1 MSGTD
6 AEIVLRYYV
15 QIGQMLQFVRREQAE
30 MEMNYNTIRG
40 TGLDGM
46 PKGSGTGDVVGRT
59 ATKLAEDGVAE
70 QIQALQIRQ
79 AVLCQDSEDV
89 AQALQAIAGVYS
101 CVLIFHYRDRH
112 KWSEVARMMRYSESH
127 ILRMRRQALEMLGEQ
142 LEAVP
147 MAGELLARARD
158 ARVKRETKKAPA
170 ETGE

>member
-30 MEMNYNTIRG
+30 MELNYNTIRG

-70 QIQALQIRQ
+70 QIQALGIRQ
-79 AVLCQDSEDV
+79 MVLCQDAEDV
-89 AQALQAIAGVYS
+89 AQALQTMNGVYS
-101 CVLIFHYRDRH
+101 STLILHYRDRH
-112 KWSEVARMMRYSESH
+112 KWRDVAQKMHFSESH
-127 ILRMRRQALEMLGEQ
+127 VLRLRRRALEMLGEQ

-147 MAGELLARARD
+147 MAEELLARARD
-158 ARVKRETKKAPA
+158 ARA
-170 ETGE
+170 

>member
-1 MSGTD
+1 MSGSD

-30 MEMNYNTIRG
+30 MELNYNTIRG

-79 AVLCQDSEDV
+79 VVLCQDSEDV

-112 KWSEVARMMRYSESH
+112 KWSEVARMMRYSEATFCGCAARHWRCWANSW
-127 ILRMRRQALEMLGEQ
+127 RQYPWRVSCSRGRVTRALKEK
-142 LEAVP
+142 P
-147 MAGELLARARD
+147 
-158 ARVKRETKKAPA
+158 KKAPA